1 MDTCD
6 ELEEV
11 EFDHLESIC
20 SFKDNIAVISMNNNT
35 FYNHVNIF
43 DLKPDDDLQVEL
55 DEQSNSQHISDTIFD
70 ISKITQK
77 IELDEITSLTLK
89 TLNPHI
95 DISKN
100 EIKEMDAKIKSNRSE
115 SDIQLIVEDASYGL
129 KNRRK
134 GEKLSYDQ
142 ISFLKLLSKD
152 SNIPAKEIWRT
163 YNVSTSVLNKIIR
176 ATNEEI
182 NKIKVKNFA
191 KIYGSQQLKLFNWLQ
206 CYVKNNKSTFTAKEA
221 TNFVNSKLNTE
232 YSVITVRKFMKTKM
246 KMSFKRVK
254 SRPTNVNL
262 EKIDKIRSLFAVKLS
277 KEITSNTLL
286 INIDETSINRFVK
299 TNYSWG
305 YKGKPIESRNA
316 SFTGSIS

>member
-11 EFDHLESIC
+11 EFDHLESIR
-20 SFKDNIAVISMNNNT
+20 SFKDNITVISMNNNI
-35 FYNHVNIF
+35 FYNQVNIF
-43 DLKPDDDLQVEL
+43 DLKPDDDDLQIEL

-77 IELDEITSLTLK
+77 IELDEITSLILK
-89 TLNPHI
+89 TLNQHI

-100 EIKEMDAKIKSNRSE
+100 EIKEMDAKTKSNRSE
-115 SDIQLIVEDASYGL
+115 SDNQLIVEDASYGL

-134 GEKLSYDQ
+134 SEKLSYDQ

-152 SNIPAKEIWRT
+152 LNIPGKEIWKA
-163 YNVSTSVLNKIIR
+163 YNVSTSFLNKIIR
-176 ATNEEI
+176 TTNEEI
-182 NKIKVKNFA
+182 NQINVKHFV
-191 KIYGSQQLKLFNWLQ
+191 KIYGSQLLKLFNWLQ
-206 CYVKNNKSTFTAKEA
+206 CYFKNNKSTFTVKEA
-221 TNFVNSKLNTE
+221 TNFINSKLNTE

-254 SRPTNVNL
+254 SWPTNINL

-277 KEITSNTLL
+277 NKLLWTLYSL
-286 INIDETSINRFVK
+286 I
-299 TNYSWG
+299 
-305 YKGKPIESRNA
+305 
-316 SFTGSIS
+316 